1 MHLSQIRPLTILV
14 LAVLFGAACS
24 GEVNTDASLQ
34 TSEATTGQEL
44 TERIISLSPS
54 ATEILFEIG
63 AGDKVVAVDGFS
75 DFPADAPSDD
85 RLDAFNV
92 DLEVVASYEPTV
104 VVLGVDS
111 PETIEDLEDRSIEV
125 LLLPTADS
133 VADMYSQIEQLGEV
147 ANQSDFARQLI
158 NDIEIS
164 ITVAAQS
171 LQEVEG
177 TSIYHEVAAGNSG
190 FFYQHEGTFLG
201 DVYSRLGLTVVGDE
215 SSLVDNEI
223 SAELIV
229 AAGPDVILVNNNDF
243 SIAPDDLA
251 NREGWG
257 SVPAVVNGQ
266 IFAVDTDTSSR
277 SGPRIRDYIT
287 DLADDLLAVE

>member
-1 MHLSQIRPLTILV
+1 MRLIYRFLLTALFM
-14 LAVLFGAACS
+14 ALFGAACS
-24 GEVNTDASLQ
+24 GEADTAAP
-34 TSEATTGQEL
+34 TEAAFAESAQDEG
-44 TERIISLSPS
+44 ERIVSLSPT

-147 ANQSDFARQLI
+147 ADQSDFAMQLI

-171 LQEVEG
+171 LQDLEG

-223 SAELIV
+223 SGELIV

-287 DLADDLLAVE
+287 DLVDDLLAVE